1 MPAPAGS
8 AWMTP
13 AANYDAERQNAQ
25 LREMVLHQLFALRA
39 VLEQLMRRAQ
49 YGERCIVVVGGDRFY

>member
-1 MPAPAGS
+1 
-8 AWMTP
+8 MTP